1 MGLFISE
8 GNLCECQMGPAGETC
23 EWIVHDAKV
32 HVASS
37 TCVSDFLEQL
47 SIKRHRLEQ
56 QHSEITQTR
65 HQGIVAAEKQRHP
78 KPSVT
83 LKRKPIAVRASHG
96 INFFHTKSF
105 ISFLSSH
112 KGEIHLRSGPVD
124 VLRSSYVCVHEAV
137 AL

>member
-1 MGLFISE
+1 
-8 GNLCECQMGPAGETC
+8 MGPAGETG

-32 HVASS
+32 HVASG
-37 TCVSDFLEQL
+37 TCGSNFLEQL

-65 HQGIVAAEKQRHP
+65 HQGIVVAKKQRHA
-78 KPSVT
+78 KPSVI

-96 INFFHTKSF
+96 INLFHTKSF
-105 ISFLSSH
+105 ISLVSSH
-112 KGEIHLRSGPVD
+112 KGEIHLGGGLVD
-124 VLRSSYVCVHEAV
+124 VFRSFYVRLHEAV